1 LWKIFDEIDKKG
13 VEEETLENIS
23 GEMTKEL

>member
-13 VEEETLENIS
+13 VKEETLENIS